1 LGIVEKGFAP
11 AYHHQ
16 TAVDEGGNIY
26 TLTPKVES
34 PNTLTIHDQ
43 TGSPEK
49 EFDLAT
55 NEFPEFDRRYKGG
68 GMIIQDQLLYY
79 MYSSGKDIQLFDLRQ
94 EENLAKIPFRPE
106 YKPPINKDF
115 PPDPYEA
122 IRKLR
127 SIMEE
132 HYIISEV
139 YKISDSTA
147 LIQTQFQIDGE
158 GKFGL
163 HKMNLITK
171 EVSLMTTL
179 DSPFI
184 FAADN
189 KGYRIED
196 DRMEDENTLNPK
208 IVVYSFE
215 E

>member
-1 LGIVEKGFAP
+1 
-11 AYHHQ
+11 
-16 TAVDEGGNIY
+16 
-26 TLTPKVES
+26 
-34 PNTLTIHDQ
+34 
-43 TGSPEK
+43 
-49 EFDLAT
+49 
-55 NEFPEFDRRYKGG
+55 
-68 GMIIQDQLLYY
+68 
-79 MYSSGKDIQLFDLRQ
+79 
-94 EENLAKIPFRPE
+94 
-106 YKPPINKDF
+106 
-115 PPDPYEA
+115 
-122 IRKLR
+122 
-127 SIMEE
+127 MEE